1 MVDVM
6 QKSVLVPYEK
16 YLRLLSLQENKN
28 IEKSADITNK
38 PTEIS
43 QSENVTK
50 TQTHDVRDEGLI
62 LTDETL
68 KPEYPEDES
77 LEPLIPEKKSTPIPK
92 KTFKNKSLRYK
103 LHKTWIRF

>member
-1 MVDVM
+1 M

-50 TQTHDVRDEGLI
+50 TQTHDVRDEGFT

>member
-1 MVDVM
+1 M

-50 TQTHDVRDEGLI
+50 TQTIEQ
-62 LTDETL
+62 
-68 KPEYPEDES
+68 ES
-77 LEPLIPEKKSTPIPK
+77 LEDRVSNLEKELEELKRELAPRRI
-92 KTFKNKSLRYK
+92 LRK
-103 LHKTWIRF
+103 L